1 MELTINDK
9 QYGFKFGVK
18 FVRELDKT
26 YPIMQEGIAFGMGLT
41 AKVIPELKSANVN
54 ALATVLYLANR
65 TETPK
70 LSQGDIDNYID
81 DCEDIEQLF
90 DDVLKEL
97 AESNAGKIA
106 MKTVEE
112 RVAKAQQAAQ
122 NA

>member
-26 YPIMQEGIAFGMGLT
+26 YPIIQEGIAFGMGLT

-65 TETPK
+65 TEPPK
-70 LSQGDIDNYID
+70 ISQGDIDNYID

-97 AESNAGKIA
+97 AESNAGKLA
-106 MKTVEE
+106 MKMVNE
-112 RVAKAQQAAQ
+112 RVAQAQQASQ

>member
-70 LSQGDIDNYID
+70 ISQGDIDNYID
-81 DCEDIEQLF
+81 ECEDIEQLF

-106 MKTVEE
+106 MKAVEE
-112 RVAKAQQAAQ
+112 RVAQAQQAAQ

>member
-1 MELTINDK
+1 MELTINEK

-41 AKVIPELKSANVN
+41 AKIIPELKSANVN

-65 TETPK
+65 TEIPK

-81 DCEDIEQLF
+81 ECEDVEQLF

-106 MKTVEE
+106 MRMVEE
-112 RVAKAQQAAQ
+112 RVAKAQQTSR